1 MARIEASDIDSLV
14 ETVGFLKLLSKKE
27 SNSAISNKIEN
38 LASHVRKVYI
48 LLLHASGWS
57 IEDLKQLTLENR
69 YCDPELEKAINALC
83 PHTGQNQPSPL

>member
-1 MARIEASDIDSLV
+1 MARIETNDIDALV
-14 ETVGFLKLLSKKE
+14 ETVGFLKTLAKKE
-27 SNSAISNKIEN
+27 PNSVISHKIEN
-38 LASHVRKVYI
+38 LSSHVRKVYI

-83 PHTGQNQPSPL
+83 PHTLG